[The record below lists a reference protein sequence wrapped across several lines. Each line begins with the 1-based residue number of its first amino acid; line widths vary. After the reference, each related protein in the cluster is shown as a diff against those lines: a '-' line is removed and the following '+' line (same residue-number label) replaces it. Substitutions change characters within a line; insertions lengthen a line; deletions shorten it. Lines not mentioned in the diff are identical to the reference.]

1 MLINSGGRSRLRG
14 NVLCPGEFYDY
25 IGTHLV
31 DYGEDTIEYLSL
43 FTADGFEGTQISCDE
58 GELEWVEKAAIYDL
72 NLWEGDKIFL
82 RLLEENHPF
91 FSLKLVYD
99 TDDVLQYVAL
109 DGKRLCL

>member
-1 MLINSGGRSRLRG
+1 MYTEKTRS
-14 NVLCPGEFYDY
+14 N
-25 IGTHLV
+25 
-31 DYGEDTIEYLSL
+31 
-43 FTADGFEGTQISCDE
+43 E

-99 TDDVLQYVAL
+99 TDDVLQYAAL
-109 DGKRLCL
+109 DGKRISHETLDIR